1 MRLVALLSTVCALV
15 NSQPAAKSQLFCV
28 FDLDDIKSCISM
40 GKEAVTHFILNCL
53 TAHNGSFAE
62 SISLSAFTGEDDGVR
77 YDFRC
82 YDGTTLIRTLS
93 NISNVAHHACT
104 SCQFNLSDPCV
115 NGMLCEVK
123 VMHRL
128 M

>member
-1 MRLVALLSTVCALV
+1 MRLVALLSTVCASMCALV
-15 NSQPAAKSQLFCV
+15 SSQPESQLFCA

-40 GKEAVTHFILNCL
+40 GKEVVTHFILNCL
-53 TAHNGSFAE
+53 AAHNGSFAE

-82 YDGTTLIRTLS
+82 QGTTLIRTLS
-93 NISNVAHHACT
+93 ANVSNVAHHACT

-123 VMHRL
+123 VTG
-128 M
+128 